1 MKAIWDI
8 DYDMKQDSCYD
19 RPCCPEC
26 HAPIGKY
33 EDGLYHCF
41 SCGEVVD
48 IEPDMIKWFADRE
61 QTKTETMLCMKCGK
75 KSMKIHY
82 MKNPITL
89 EWQTLGGQ
97 CSECG
102 MRFIV

>member
-8 DYDMKQDSCYD
+8 DYDMQQDKCYD

-61 QTKTETMLCMKCGK
+61 QTKTETMHCMKCGK
-75 KSMKIHY
+75 KSMKTHY

-89 EWQTLGGQ
+89 EWQTMGGQ

-102 MRFIV
+102 MWFIV

>member
-1 MKAIWDI
+1 MKAIWDM
-8 DYDMKQDSCYD
+8 DYDMSEDKCYD

-26 HAPIGKY
+26 HAPIGRY

-48 IEPDMIKWFADRE
+48 VTEPDMIKWFSDRE
-61 QTKTETMLCMKCGK
+61 QTKTETSSCLKCDGE
-75 KSMKIHY
+75 IETYY
-82 MKNPITL
+82 MKNPVTL
-89 EWQTLGGQ
+89 EWQVMGGQ
-97 CSECG
+97 CNKCG

>member
-1 MKAIWDI
+1 M
-8 DYDMKQDSCYD
+8 
-19 RPCCPEC
+19 
-26 HAPIGKY
+26 
-33 EDGLYHCF
+33 
-41 SCGEVVD
+41 
-48 IEPDMIKWFADRE
+48 IEWFAERE

-75 KSMKIHY
+75 KSMKTHY

-89 EWQTLGGQ
+89 EWQNMGGQ